1 MSRPPTY
8 RCLWKARREV
18 FSGTS
23 SNGHLE
29 GYVHGVGRATPQKKT
44 RKKWVFATLLVAGSR
59 IPPRVYDHRLQRV
72 SHRLVVP
79 SFRGAIHG
87 LAIVVVL
94 TDRRAFPRQLDVQA
108 AIIQCQDP
116 AYLPLR
122 RDGNHAQVESARYLP
137 PVRHLAV
144 RYLHSPLP
152 RDLLPPLI
160 RLRGI
165 VQGREREWFA
175 GREDEVGNLEI
186 QAAETTRRKR
196 RKKRAVT
203 HARNRGGWNTP
214 ICTKKGR
221 ERERMRYVLDIE
233 RIQSAV
239 IPNETLET
247 PDQIAIVDGRYVVAI
262 QEAAPPQKLSGAE
275 LDTKILYIVH
285 AFVQVGILLHLP
297 LVVVVRMFHPRLVV
311 HDRPV
316 PHPGP
321 HPKRERGGGGDART
335 VTRGLFRAKRRD
347 DHDGVVVRR
356 VDFFF
361 DELT

>member
-1 MSRPPTY
+1 MRKIGEVGIRQY
-8 RCLWKARREV
+8 ARR
-18 FSGTS
+18 
-23 SNGHLE
+23 
-29 GYVHGVGRATPQKKT
+29 
-44 RKKWVFATLLVAGSR
+44 
-59 IPPRVYDHRLQRV
+59 
-72 SHRLVVP
+72 
-79 SFRGAIHG
+79 
-87 LAIVVVL
+87 
-94 TDRRAFPRQLDVQA
+94 
-108 AIIQCQDP
+108 
-116 AYLPLR
+116 
-122 RDGNHAQVESARYLP
+122 
-137 PVRHLAV
+137 
-144 RYLHSPLP
+144 
-152 RDLLPPLI
+152 
-160 RLRGI
+160 
-165 VQGREREWFA
+165 
-175 GREDEVGNLEI
+175 
-186 QAAETTRRKR
+186 
-196 RKKRAVT
+196 
-203 HARNRGGWNTP
+203 
-214 ICTKKGR
+214 KG

-316 PHPGP
+316 PHPGS